1 MKRFKSIGLAA
12 VVFWLVAA
20 AFTTIYITQPVL
32 PVLQSE
38 FGVSETQASLTI
50 SMVVLGIALA
60 NLPFGRLADRYRVK
74 PLIAVGGFV
83 VTACSFY
90 CALSEKLPALIAARF
105 IQGLFLPC
113 LTTCVAAYLSRT
125 LPLHRLN
132 VIMGSYISATVAG
145 GLGGRLLGGWIHP
158 PLHWRYAFFSASVFL
173 LAATLAALFWLPGEK
188 KQTGESAGEIGFV
201 GLLRRTELLMI
212 YAAAFSAFFVF
223 SSIFNFLPF
232 YLSGPPFNASTGVI
246 TMMYLSY
253 LIGVVMGPL
262 AGNISNRIGNGAT
275 MAMGAVVFAVSIG
288 LTLIPSMIG
297 VVLSLAGICA
307 GFFAI
312 HASAAGA
319 LNRKLT
325 ASRGRANSLYVLFY
339 YLGGYSG
346 ITLSGLVYVRAAWQ
360 GVTALGVLMLVVPL
374 SVGILDI
381 RRQRHKTV

>member
-1 MKRFKSIGLAA
+1 
-12 VVFWLVAA
+12 
-20 AFTTIYITQPVL
+20 
-32 PVLQSE
+32 
-38 FGVSETQASLTI
+38 
-50 SMVVLGIALA
+50 
-60 NLPFGRLADRYRVK
+60 
-74 PLIAVGGFV
+74 
-83 VTACSFY
+83 
-90 CALSEKLPALIAARF
+90 
-105 IQGLFLPC
+105 
-113 LTTCVAAYLSRT
+113 
-125 LPLHRLN
+125 
-132 VIMGSYISATVAG
+132 
-145 GLGGRLLGGWIHP
+145 
-158 PLHWRYAFFSASVFL
+158 
-173 LAATLAALFWLPGEK
+173 LAALFWLPGEK

-275 MAMGAVVFAVSIG
+275 MAMGAVIFAVSIG

-360 GVTALGVLMLVVPL
+360 GVTVLGVLMLVIPL

>member
-1 MKRFKSIGLAA
+1 M
-12 VVFWLVAA
+12 VFWLVAA

-246 TMMYLSY
+246 TLMYLSY

>member
-1 MKRFKSIGLAA
+1 M
-12 VVFWLVAA
+12 VFWLVAA

-74 PLIAVGGFV
+74 PLIALGGFV
-83 VTACSFY
+83 VTASSFY
-90 CALSEKLPALIAARF
+90 CALSENLTALIAARF

-173 LAATLAALFWLPGEK
+173 LAATMAALFWLPGEK

-360 GVTALGVLMLVVPL
+360 GVTALGVLMLVIPL
-374 SVGILDI
+374 SVGILDM

>member
-1 MKRFKSIGLAA
+1 MNRFKSIGLAA

-83 VTACSFY
+83 VTASSFY
-90 CALSEKLPALIAARF
+90 CALSENLPALIAARF

-275 MAMGAVVFAVSIG
+275 MAMGAVIFAVSIG

-360 GVTALGVLMLVVPL
+360 GVTVLGVLMLVIPL

>member
-1 MKRFKSIGLAA
+1 MNRFKSIGLAA

-188 KQTGESAGEIGFV
+188 SRQGNRSGKSALSDCF
-201 GLLRRTELLMI
+201 
-212 YAAAFSAFFVF
+212 AAP
-223 SSIFNFLPF
+223 N
-232 YLSGPPFNASTGVI
+232 
-246 TMMYLSY
+246 
-253 LIGVVMGPL
+253 
-262 AGNISNRIGNGAT
+262 
-275 MAMGAVVFAVSIG
+275 
-288 LTLIPSMIG
+288 
-297 VVLSLAGICA
+297 C
-307 GFFAI
+307 
-312 HASAAGA
+312 
-319 LNRKLT
+319 
-325 ASRGRANSLYVLFY
+325 
-339 YLGGYSG
+339 
-346 ITLSGLVYVRAAWQ
+346 
-360 GVTALGVLMLVVPL
+360 
-374 SVGILDI
+374 
-381 RRQRHKTV
+381 

>member
-1 MKRFKSIGLAA
+1 M
-12 VVFWLVAA
+12 VFWLVAA

>member
-1 MKRFKSIGLAA
+1 M
-12 VVFWLVAA
+12 VFWLVAA

-38 FGVSETQASLTI
+38 FGISETQASLTI

-90 CALSEKLPALIAARF
+90 CALSENLPALIAARF

-173 LAATLAALFWLPGEK
+173 LAATLAALYWLPGEK

-246 TMMYLSY
+246 TLMYLSY

-275 MAMGAVVFAVSIG
+275 MAMGAVVFAASIG

-297 VVLSLAGICA
+297 IIMSLAGICA

-360 GVTALGVLMLVVPL
+360 GVTVLGVLMLIIPL

-381 RRQRHKTV
+381 RRQRRLTLIA

>member
-1 MKRFKSIGLAA
+1 M
-12 VVFWLVAA
+12 VFWLVAA

-83 VTACSFY
+83 VTVSSFY
-90 CALSEKLPALIAARF
+90 CALSENLPALIAARF

-173 LAATLAALFWLPGEK
+173 LAATLAALFWLPAENR
-188 KQTGESAGEIGFV
+188 QTGKSADEIGFL

-232 YLSGPPFNASTGVI
+232 YLSGPPFNASTGMI

-275 MAMGAVVFAVSIG
+275 MAMGAVVFAASIG

-360 GVTALGVLMLVVPL
+360 GVAALGVLMLVVPL
-374 SVGILDI
+374 SVGILDM
-381 RRQRHKTV
+381 RRQRYKTV

>member
-1 MKRFKSIGLAA
+1 M
-12 VVFWLVAA
+12 VFWLVAA

-83 VTACSFY
+83 VTASSFY
-90 CALSEKLPALIAARF
+90 CALSENLPALIAARF

-275 MAMGAVVFAVSIG
+275 MAMGAVIFAVSIG

-360 GVTALGVLMLVVPL
+360 GVTVLGVLMLVIPL

>member
-246 TMMYLSY
+246 TLMYLSY

>member
-1 MKRFKSIGLAA
+1 M
-12 VVFWLVAA
+12 VFWLVAA

-83 VTACSFY
+83 VTASSLY
-90 CALSEKLPALIAARF
+90 CALSENLPALIAARF

-158 PLHWRYAFFSASVFL
+158 PLHWRYAFFSASIFL
-173 LAATLAALFWLPGEK
+173 LAATLAATFWLPSENRR
-188 KQTGESAGEIGFV
+188 TGKSADEIGFL
-201 GLLRRTELLMI
+201 GLLRRTELMMI

-232 YLSGPPFNASTGVI
+232 YLSKPPFNASTGVI

-275 MAMGAVVFAVSIG
+275 MAMGAVVFAASIG

-297 VVLSLAGICA
+297 IIISLAGICA
-307 GFFAI
+307 GFFSI

-360 GVTALGVLMLVVPL
+360 GVASLGVLMLIIPL
-374 SVGILDI
+374 TVGILDI
-381 RRQRHKTV
+381 RRQRRSTPAA

>member
-1 MKRFKSIGLAA
+1 M
-12 VVFWLVAA
+12 VFWLVAA

-74 PLIAVGGFV
+74 PLIALGGFV

-90 CALSEKLPALIAARF
+90 CALSENLTALIAARF

-360 GVTALGVLMLVVPL
+360 GVTALGVLMLVIPL
-374 SVGILDI
+374 SVGILDM